1 MGSTAQH
8 NVSLSFVSY
17 SSLPRYSHGN
27 PSSLPESQAN
37 LYGLLG
43 FLFSGH
49 ERGREGGEKGDGGRE
64 KGTGKEIGKSRVPLR
79 VIMFWY
85 LTRSQVGS

>member
-1 MGSTAQH
+1 M
-8 NVSLSFVSY
+8 
-17 SSLPRYSHGN
+17 
-27 PSSLPESQAN
+27 PESQAN